1 MNERAA
7 TATSPGRF
15 FSALALTALSCSGCT
30 EGYVLQGQINGVR
43 EIAKEAADHGAYRCA
58 PIELALAEANVEF
71 AKVELD
77 QGDQGRAREHL
88 ALAEPNAKA
97 ALRMSPK
104 GKCGTEPD
112 DRDGDGISDR
122 DDKCV
127 DNPEDRDGVDDL
139 DGCPEDQDTDG
150 DGIADALDLCV
161 AEAEDTDGYL
171 DTDGCA
177 ERDNDADGLADG
189 DDRCTDQPEDR
200 DGFEDTD
207 GCPDADNDADTVAD
221 KDDQCPDEPGPTG
234 EAGCPRVYQD
244 VELTARKVV
253 IKQQVFFETN
263 LAKIRT
269 TSYGL
274 LTTVAAVLKDYPTI
288 RLEVQGHTDDR
299 GNDAHNLKLSQGRAE
314 AVREYLIGQGI
325 EPHRLTA
332 RGYGETAPI
341 DSNKKASG
349 RATNRRVEFVR
360 TDDGAV
366 KPPSP

>member
-1 MNERAA
+1 MSARSVTGAQPVRLLQA
-7 TATSPGRF
+7 FSL
-15 FSALALTALSCSGCT
+15 SALMGGGCT
-30 EGYVLQGQINGVR
+30 EAYVLQGQINGVR
-43 EIAKEAADHGAYRCA
+43 EIAKEAAEHGAYRCA
-58 PIELALAEANVEF
+58 PTELALAEANVEF
-71 AKVELD
+71 AKVELE
-77 QGDQGRAREHL
+77 QGHQARAREHL

-104 GKCGTEPD
+104 GKCGSEPD
-112 DRDGDGISDR
+112 DRDGDGVADG

-127 DNPEDRDGVDDL
+127 QNPEDRDGVEDS

-150 DGIADALDLCV
+150 DGIADTLDLCV

-177 ERDNDADGLADG
+177 ERDNDADGVADG
-189 DDRCTDQPEDR
+189 DDRCTDQPEDS
-200 DGFEDTD
+200 DGFEDAD

-221 KDDQCPDEPGPTG
+221 KDDQCPNEPGPPTQ
-234 EAGCPRVYQD
+234 AGCPRLYQD

-269 TSYGL
+269 TSFGL
-274 LTTVAAVLKDYPTI
+274 LTTVAAVLKDYPSI

-332 RGYGETAPI
+332 RGYGETDPI
-341 DSNKKASG
+341 ESNKKPSG